1 MTTPIAQWP
10 VDVNVSH
17 RIVKDFDR
25 WEPNVSV
32 ALWGRGKATADK
44 ADCPM
49 DTPPKAQYKG
59 DCQDCDM
66 FMGVRFPENHGTVY
80 WGERFKAC
88 CWAKVANA
96 IVSGSAP
103 TDLQGGTEA

>member
-1 MTTPIAQWP
+1 MTTPIAQCP

-49 DTPPKAQYKG
+49 DTPPKAQ
-59 DCQDCDM
+59 
-66 FMGVRFPENHGTVY
+66 
-80 WGERFKAC
+80 
-88 CWAKVANA
+88 
-96 IVSGSAP
+96 
-103 TDLQGGTEA
+103 